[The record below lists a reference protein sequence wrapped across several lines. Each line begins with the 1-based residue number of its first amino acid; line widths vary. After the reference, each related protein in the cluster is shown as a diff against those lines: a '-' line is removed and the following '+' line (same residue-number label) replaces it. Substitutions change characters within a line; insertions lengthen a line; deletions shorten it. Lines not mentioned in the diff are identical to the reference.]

1 MLDLIFLTVIISFFV
16 GAIGYL
22 NFCSRLNKS
31 ETK

>member
-1 MLDLIFLTVIISFFV
+1 MLDLIFLSVIIVFFV

-22 NFCSRLNKS
+22 TFCSRLNKG